1 MNSST
6 DAAAIFTYHRTM
18 TGIHGPQS
26 SLALGWRDHESQ
38 TVRFEALARM
48 ADMSDCSILD
58 AGCGYGDLLPYL
70 STRYSQ
76 LHYKGIEQIPE
87 FLEEANKRYGDV
99 PGVVFILG
107 NFAMMNLPQADYV
120 LASGSLNYRSA
131 DPDFIYRIILKLY
144 AACGRGFAFNLLKN
158 IAPNGLLVTYDCDTI
173 VSFCRTLCDEVKLI
187 SNYAE
192 EDYTVYM
199 FR

>member
-1 MNSST
+1 
-6 DAAAIFTYHRTM
+6 
-18 TGIHGPQS
+18 
-26 SLALGWRDHESQ
+26 
-38 TVRFEALARM
+38 
-48 ADMSDCSILD
+48 
-58 AGCGYGDLLPYL
+58 
-70 STRYSQ
+70 
-76 LHYKGIEQIPE
+76 
-87 FLEEANKRYGDV
+87 V